1 MTIKTLAAGLLL
13 ATLAAPA
20 FAGPSTLD
28 FTATIPTGTVPFS
41 RSVSLP
47 TFDST
52 LGTLIGITLKVTNN
66 TTAEV
71 DVFNNT
77 ASSQTFTNGS
87 ASIPV
92 TLTGLDST
100 SATASAIATIAS
112 GTVAAGLIGKFPGI
126 TATSTGSQVVPAA
139 NFTQY
144 ETVGGLNATFT
155 ASAGNGTYSGVA
167 TPGVFFSGSAVSGGT
182 AEIIY
187 TYTAASVPEPATLGV
202 LGFAAIGLA
211 AAKRRRARRA

>member
-1 MTIKTLAAGLLL
+1 MTLKTLAAGLLL
-13 ATLAAPA
+13 ATLAGPA
-20 FAGPSTLD
+20 FAGPTTLN
-28 FTATIPTGTVPFS
+28 FTATIATGSVPFS
-41 RSVSLP
+41 TSVSLP

-52 LGTLIGITLKVTNN
+52 LGTLTSITLKVTNN

-77 ASSQTFTNGS
+77 GTSQGFTNGS

-100 SATASAIATIAS
+100 SATASAIATVAS
-112 GTVAAGLIGKFPGI
+112 GTVAAGQIGKFPGI
-126 TATSTGSQVVPAA
+126 TATSTGSQTVPTA

-144 ETVGGLNATFT
+144 ETVGGLNANFT

-167 TPGVFFSGSAVSGGT
+167 TPGVFFSGSATSGGT

-187 TYTAASVPEPATLGV
+187 TYTSASVPEPATLALLGFGAMGV
-202 LGFAAIGLA
+202 LAAR
-211 AAKRRRARRA
+211 RRRA